1 MFGQDSD
8 QQERGSDG
16 QGGWQGKLVFGEEA
30 VAREAER
37 SQKHDV
43 GQRGHW
49 PVAHKRLLLLW
60 HAVTAN
66 ITKVFML
73 RDNAVAIYASAH
85 EYI

>member
-8 QQERGSDG
+8 QQERGGDG
-16 QGGWQGKLVFGEEA
+16 QGGWQGQLVFGEEA
-30 VAREAER
+30 VTGEAKR

-49 PVAHKRLLLLW
+49 PVDRYCLLLLW
-60 HAVTAN
+60 HAVAAN
-66 ITKVFML
+66 VTKVFML